1 MLFYTTS
8 PFDIKFL
15 INYFNRKNSK
25 MWNDEM
31 KEKLLI
37 QKRAHILK
45 EFKLGLVD
53 KAEYLEKIA
62 ELEGGG
68 NPAKCQRTHQFSS
81 D

>member
-1 MLFYTTS
+1 
-8 PFDIKFL
+8 
-15 INYFNRKNSK
+15 

-37 QKRAHILK
+37 QKRTHLLE

-53 KAEYLEKIA
+53 KAQYLEKVA

-68 NPAKCQRTHQFSS
+68 RPAKRQDTRQFSPDWNDS
-81 D
+81 DFNLVD